1 MSKYSS
7 TKRVQEIELMKGIA
21 IIGMVFV
28 HILEGSIDYFTDA
41 WTLPGSTQA
50 TLELFW
56 IIHGQL
62 LVLISIPLQLFV
74 CAFLR

>member
-41 WTLPGSTQA
+41 WTLPGSIPY
-50 TLELFW
+50 TLIEFL
-56 IIHGQL
+56 GG
-62 LVLISIPLQLFV
+62 IPAAGVFTF
-74 CAFLR
+74 AM

>member
-28 HILEGSIDYFTDA
+28 HILEGSID
-41 WTLPGSTQA
+41 
-50 TLELFW
+50 
-56 IIHGQL
+56 
-62 LVLISIPLQLFV
+62 
-74 CAFLR
+74 